1 MNKKIPFY
9 LFYLAII
16 VISINFLFEDKIEIY
31 NPADDLLALES
42 LDDKQFDSITL
53 GLESYKGVMLA
64 VNFLQNV
71 KLYSIEDSYFPKV
84 EYRPER
90 ITIKDPLL
98 TTSSSCLLN
107 GAAESNKLS
116 ENFVLIFKARQ
127 MPKDIFYFNLKPYCN
142 GMKLENIYGLS
153 VPEPWGVWT
162 DGNTTAFSIEMDE
175 STPVNGK
182 LLINV
187 RPVINPNVINDVR
200 IVEVVIDGNYKKL
213 YKFTSIDQSTISID
227 YANKKPGSVLS
238 VVLNHINPMRFSDI
252 SGDDNRSVSLGLLSA
267 KLVDR
272 NGLIEF
278 DSVKGGYNRETDG
291 LNWWYW
297 VESKISFVLHSI
309 SVPDDVNRF
318 NLKFEYSTR
327 GKQALVIKILT
338 IDGEERHFKLQSNSD
353 DLVTFDRLID
363 ISPNKLTVI
372 TFETNGLAHP
382 LSDQDT
388 RLASWMIRNVNLTPI
403 NP

>member
-1 MNKKIPFY
+1 
-9 LFYLAII
+9 
-16 VISINFLFEDKIEIY
+16 
-31 NPADDLLALES
+31 
-42 LDDKQFDSITL
+42 
-53 GLESYKGVMLA
+53 
-64 VNFLQNV
+64 
-71 KLYSIEDSYFPKV
+71 
-84 EYRPER
+84 
-90 ITIKDPLL
+90 
-98 TTSSSCLLN
+98 LN